1 MRQSKNEEYTEPNP
15 SIDLGDTYVMRK
27 ILILSRET
35 RYIKE
40 MSDVS
45 FNGFFPESLANA
57 ADNNIMFAVML
68 LHEDHFVAFYHKSNE
83 IGNRLIFFA
92 KLNES
97 NLALITQRNSSR
109 KSIFLPKSEG

>member
-1 MRQSKNEEYTEPNP
+1 MRQSKNERYTEPNP
-15 SIDLGDTYVMRK
+15 LIDLGDTYVMRN
-27 ILILSRET
+27 ILILSKET

-45 FNGFFPESLANA
+45 FNGFLPENVANA

-68 LHEDHFVAFYHKSNE
+68 LHEYHFVAFYHKSNE
-83 IGNRLIFFA
+83 IGNRRKFFA

-97 NLALITQRNSSR
+97 NLSLIT
-109 KSIFLPKSEG
+109 

>member
-1 MRQSKNEEYTEPNP
+1 VRQSKNEGYTEPNP
-15 SIDLGDTYVMRK
+15 LINLDDTYVMRK

-45 FNGFFPESLANA
+45 FNGFLPENIANA

-83 IGNRLIFFA
+83 NGNRLKFFA

-97 NLALITQRNSSR
+97 NLSVIT
-109 KSIFLPKSEG
+109 

>member
-1 MRQSKNEEYTEPNP
+1 VRQSKNEEYTEPNP
-15 SIDLGDTYVMRK
+15 LKDLGDTYVMRK

-45 FNGFFPESLANA
+45 FNGFFPESVANA
-57 ADNNIMFAVML
+57 TDNNIMFTVML
-68 LHEDHFVAFYHKSNE
+68 LLEDHFVAFYHKSNE

-92 KLNES
+92 KLIES
-97 NLALITQRNSSR
+97 NLTLITQRNFSR